1 MSPPTATTVAV
12 PADSTIGSGVTV
24 KTKTANKDGQAQVSG
39 LVKAETT
46 FHVDV
51 DSMDPKVARSL
62 IAAGVRPHDMT
73 SNQILVGDGIMDPD
87 NKEMLIQ
94 TISEVGS
101 QGWEAV
107 YDRMSVL
114 LCKRNLPNV
123 SNRVLLQTS
132 PSDAY
137 DTDKIV
143 AHARKYAAEF
153 ERIGISKDR
162 FCIKIPATGPG
173 MNAGPILLKDG
184 IRTLGTSLFSV
195 PQAIASAQAGC
206 LYISPYFNEVKAH
219 DPATGLFPNVRSP
232 ATQHPMSPR
241 MVQIYNVYR
250 HLAQTTG
257 KPQPL
262 IKGASNITAAEVLG
276 MAKMGVHHVTIL
288 QPVLKQLSELAVPVE
303 QELEDRAALA
313 FELEKFDEAKPYS
326 RELIAEMQEL
336 EKVDPLSPTK
346 VPLEWGA
353 HIDYLADGGKELE
366 KAIEADPQT
375 KRRLDDA
382 LNLFIDAEHRAR
394 DAILAAMKT
403 ANV

>member
-1 MSPPTATTVAV
+1 MTPPTATSVSV
-12 PADSTIGSGVTV
+12 PADSTVGVPA
-24 KTKTANKDGQAQVSG
+24 KIKTASSLQPKVSG
-39 LVKAETT
+39 LIKAETT

-51 DSMDPKVARSL
+51 DSMDPKVALSL
-62 IAAGVRPHDMT
+62 IEAGVRPHDQT
-73 SNQILVGDGIMDPD
+73 SNQILVGDGIIDPD
-87 NKEMLIQ
+87 NQEMLHQ
-94 TISEVGS
+94 TITEVGS

-114 LCKRNLPNV
+114 LCKRNIGNV

-137 DTDKIV
+137 DTAKIV
-143 AHARKYAAEF
+143 AHAQRYAAEF
-153 ERIGISKDR
+153 ERAGISKDR

-173 MNAGPILLKDG
+173 MNAGPILLKEG

-195 PQAIASAQAGC
+195 PQAIASSQAGC

-219 DPATGLFPNVRSP
+219 DPATGLFPNVRKP
-232 ATQHPMSPR
+232 ATEHPMSPR
-241 MVQIYNVYR
+241 MVQIYNVYK
-250 HLAQTTG
+250 HLAETTG

-262 IKGASNITAAEVLG
+262 IKGASNITAAEVLD

-288 QPVLKQLSELAVPVE
+288 QPVLKQLSELSVQSTAQQEDMDE
-303 QELEDRAALA
+303 QALA
-313 FELEKFDEAKPYS
+313 FETGKFDEAKPFS
-326 RELIAEMQEL
+326 RDLIAEMQEL
-336 EKVDPLSPTK
+336 EKTDPLSPTK
-346 VPLEWGA
+346 TPLEWGV
-353 HIDYLADGGKELE
+353 HIDYLANQGEELE

-403 ANV
+403 LGM

>member
-1 MSPPTATTVAV
+1 MTPPTATSVVV
-12 PADSTIGSGVTV
+12 PADSTIGVAA
-24 KTKTANKDGQAQVSG
+24 KIKTANKDVQPKVSG

-51 DSMDPKVARSL
+51 DSMDPKVALSL
-62 IAAGVRPHDMT
+62 IEAGVRPHDQT
-73 SNQILVGDGIMDPD
+73 SNQILVGDGIIDPD
-87 NKEMLIQ
+87 NQEMLHK

-114 LCKRNLPNV
+114 LCKRNIGNI

-137 DTDKIV
+137 DTAKIV
-143 AHARKYAAEF
+143 DHARRYAAEF
-153 ERIGISKDR
+153 ERAGISKDR

-173 MNAGPILLKDG
+173 MNAGPILLKEG

-195 PQAIASAQAGC
+195 PQAIASSQAGC

-219 DPATGLFPNVRSP
+219 DPTTGLFPNVRSP
-232 ATQHPMSPR
+232 ATEHPMSPR
-241 MVQIYNVYR
+241 MVQIYNVYKQ
-250 HLAQTTG
+250 LAETTG

-262 IKGASNITAAEVLG
+262 IKGASNITAGEVLD

-288 QPVLKQLSELAVPVE
+288 QPVLKQLSELSVQASTQQGGKDE
-303 QELEDRAALA
+303 QALA
-313 FELEKFDEAKPYS
+313 FETGKFDESKPFS

-336 EKVDPLSPTK
+336 EKIDPLSPTK
-346 VPLEWGA
+346 APLEWGV
-353 HIDYLADGGKELE
+353 HIDYLANQGEQLE
-366 KAIEADPQT
+366 KAIAADPQT

-403 ANV
+403 VGV